1 MIYLN
6 DLITSI
12 DNELDNMTKV
22 NTEYRVVSSITIIET
37 FNFDDWVQGGEIILI
52 DNKILDKINITHLK
66 YYFKIFSEKRI
77 AALATKPTATTY
89 KLSDNVKMLSTKYDI
104 PILKIRNDVNY
115 SKLMND
121 VNTVLFDSKSKNN
134 LIKYELT
141 NMLLNKDD
149 QGTNILSTIA
159 DIDLSNTLLKEYSFE
174 FSDSDP
180 QLEQFEFIQNCYVK
194 LERLTNLRKIKY
206 HFNVELGKKLIYFI
220 FLTEEQANDKE
231 NILTLNSLFNETLNS
246 FVSRNLT
253 IYGSTVTASSPI
265 NSYEMFNQVTKLSE
279 YMKSHG
285 YKNYVPAALEMIF
298 LDLSNNVNTNSYAY
312 QYITELKQTL
322 KNNGL
327 FNLLITYFNNNEST
341 KVTAEKLFIHEN
353 TLRYNLKKIAK
364 LTGLDINNSRDKLAL
379 LLSVEL
385 YN

>member
-1 MIYLN
+1 
-6 DLITSI
+6 
-12 DNELDNMTKV
+12 MTRV

-89 KLSDNVKMLSTKYDI
+89 KLSDNVKKLSTKYDI

-194 LERLTNLRKIKY
+194 LERLTSLRKIKY
-206 HFNVELGKKLIYFI
+206 HFNVELGKKIIYFI
-220 FLTEEQANDKE
+220 FLTEEQAGDKE
-231 NILTLNSLFNETLNS
+231 NILTLNSLFNETLNT

-285 YKNYVPAALEMIF
+285 YKNYVPAALETIF
-298 LDLSNNVNTNSYAY
+298 LDLSNNVNTTSYAY